1 MPDDCR
7 LPPREEQARRLAES
21 LRRQLGPLGCEVLE
35 QPGVFELML
44 NPDGT
49 LWEDRHG
56 SGMRRIGTMRPEAA
70 ESFIGTVASMLRS
83 TVTREN
89 PILECELPDDPPFH
103 GARFEA
109 LLAPVVQAPA
119 FTIRLRASKL
129 YTLDEYVAQDVM
141 TQRQKA
147 IIEDAVLRR
156 ANILIIGGTS
166 TGKTTLTNAVLSY
179 MSEVAAEQRIVI
191 LEDTIELQCQSP
203 NAVSLRTSDFVNM
216 QRLLKATMR
225 LRPDRIVVGEVR
237 DGAALSLLKAWNTGH
252 PGGVCTVHANNARAG
267 LVRLEQLIAEVSPT
281 PMHALI
287 AEAVD
292 LIVSIARTETGR
304 CVREVLAVR
313 GYENGQY
320 IFQAME

>member
-21 LRRQLGPLGCEVLE
+21 LRRQLGVLGCDVLE

-56 SGMRRIGTMRPEAA
+56 CGMRCIGAMQPAAA

-109 LLAPVVQAPA
+109 LLPPVVRAPT

-141 TQRQKA
+141 TQRQQDL
-147 IIEDAVLRR
+147 IEDAVLRR

-191 LEDTIELQCQSP
+191 LEDTNELQCKSP
-203 NAVSLRTSDFVNM
+203 NAVSLRTSDFVTM

-237 DGAALSLLKAWNTGH
+237 DGAALPLLKAWNTGH
-252 PGGVCTVHANNARAG
+252 PGGVCTVHANDARAG
-267 LVRLEQLIAEVSPT
+267 LVRLEQLIAEISPT

-292 LIVSIARTETGR
+292 LIVSIGRTETGR
-304 CVREVLAVR
+304 CVREVLAVQ

-320 IFQAME
+320 IFQVME